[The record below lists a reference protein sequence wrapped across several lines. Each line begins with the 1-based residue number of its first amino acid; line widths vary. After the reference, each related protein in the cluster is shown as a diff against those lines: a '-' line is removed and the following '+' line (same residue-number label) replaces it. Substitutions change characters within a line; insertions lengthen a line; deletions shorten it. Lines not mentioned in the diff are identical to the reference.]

1 MAATRDDSW
10 ATPARCS
17 KFSSTSC
24 ASGRV
29 SAPSRCCPAAGS
41 SSARCHGSDGAD
53 DWRTISNQFVSSW
66 TSISFSALIGG
77 CGTTTA
83 ESWTTRRWR
92 RCGSGRCS
100 RSRTAPE
107 WRTSRPRWGW
117 LARRCSAGWPSI
129 GRAAGPAL
137 AARPVPG
144 RPPKLSGA
152 QLARV
157 FDLIVGRDPRQLSR
171 AFALWARVMVRDVVR
186 RGFGVALSVVGVGRL
201 LRKLGLSPQR
211 PLWRASQQNPEAVDR
226 WKREQF
232 PAIRAQAA
240 AAGATIWF
248 ADEAGVRSDY
258 HAGTTW
264 APVGRTAIVR
274 TTGARHSVNLVSAVT
289 AQGALRFAAYEG
301 TFTSATFIDFCQRLL
316 HDADRPVFLVV
327 DGHPTHRSRAMQD
340 FVAST
345 NGRLRLFLLP
355 GYSPELNPDEWVWK
369 NIKADRVGRAGV
381 TGADDLKAKAGSAL
395 HRL

>member
-1 MAATRDDSW
+1 MRDNDGRKLDHKTLETLRVRAVQQIENGARVEDVAATL
-10 ATPARCS
+10 
-17 KFSSTSC
+17 
-24 ASGRV
+24 G
-29 SAPSRCCPAAGS
+29 
-41 SSARCHGSDGAD
+41 
-53 DWRTISNQFVSSW
+53 
-66 TSISFSALIGG
+66 
-77 CGTTTA
+77 
-83 ESWTTRRWR
+83 
-92 RCGSGRCS
+92 
-100 RSRTAPE
+100 
-107 WRTSRPRWGW
+107 
-117 LARRCSAGWPSI
+117 LARSTVFGWVAKYREG
-129 GRAAGPAL
+129 GRPAL

-157 FDLIVGRDPRQLSR
+157 YDLIVGRDPRQLSFE
-171 AFALWARVMVRDVVR
+171 FALWTREMVRDLVR
-186 RGFGVALSVVGVGRL
+186 REFGVALSVVSVGRL

-211 PLWRASQQNPEAVDR
+211 PLWRAYQQNPEAVDR

-232 PAIRAQAA
+232 PAIREQAA

-264 APVGRTAIVR
+264 APVGRTPIVR
-274 TTGARHSVNLVSAVT
+274 TTGARHSVNLISAVT

-316 HDADRPVFLVV
+316 HDSDRPVFLVV
-327 DGHPTHRSRAMQD
+327 DGHPTHRSRAVQD

-381 TGADDLKAKAGSAL
+381 TGADDLKAKAVSAL
-395 HRL
+395 HRLQKLPHLIRGFFADSNLRYITA